1 MALLVAAFY
10 GFPGKKLIV
19 IGVTGTKGKSTTSHM
34 IWHILQSAGFKTGL
48 LSTALWGINDKTWL
62 NNLKMTTPSR
72 VQLQKVLRR
81 MVQAGC
87 YYAVVE
93 TSSEALAQFR
103 HLGLN
108 YQAAVFTNLTPEHIE
123 AHGSFTKY
131 RAAKGRLF
139 KLLGS
144 RVKGVGSRISVVNL
158 DDIEADYFLKF
169 PAAEKIGYG
178 LKPVYPDKK
187 TDKLVTGEILEITP
201 SSVVFKIGDEK
212 INLPVGGEFNIKN
225 ALAAVACVSAFDI
238 DFKTAALALQ
248 NFSGTPGRMEF
259 IRLRPRL
266 EDDNLIGTKADPERV
281 ERVEGYATADFVKSE
296 QKFDVVVDYA
306 HTAESLEEVY
316 KLLKLHP
323 TPHTLHPNKLI
334 VVLGSCGG
342 GRDKAKRPILG
353 QLAGK
358 YADVVFIT
366 NEDPYDEDPRV
377 IIEQVAEGVKIAGK
391 ILGENLF
398 IVSDRRE
405 AIKQALNKAETGD
418 TVVITGKGSEQ
429 WLCVARDQKIPW
441 DDREVTK
448 EELKKLLNL

>member
-1 MALLVAAFY
+1 MLLKSLARKLTPKSLLSLYHFLTACVVGLFY

-72 VQLQKVLRR
+72 VQLQKVLRQ

-87 YYAVVE
+87 KYAVVE
-93 TSSEALAQFR
+93 TSSEALAQWR

-108 YQAAVFTNLTPEHIE
+108 YQVGVFTNLTPEHIE

-139 KLLGS
+139 KLLGKIRNS
-144 RVKGVGSRISVVNL
+144 TSIINL
-158 DDIEADYFLKF
+158 DDAEANYFLQF
-169 PAAEKIGYG
+169 PAGQKIGYG
-178 LKPVYPDKK
+178 LKLVYPDKK
-187 TDKLVTGEILEITP
+187 TDKLLSGEILEVTP
-201 SSVVFKIGDEK
+201 SSAVFKIGDEK

-238 DFKTAALALQ
+238 DVKTAAEALQ

-259 IRLRPRL
+259 
-266 EDDNLIGTKADPERV
+266 
-281 ERVEGYATADFVKSE
+281 VKLG

-323 TPHTLHPNKLI
+323 TPHTLNPNKLI

-353 QLAGK
+353 ELAGK

-377 IIEQVAEGVKIAGK
+377 IIEAVAEGAKIAGK

-405 AIKQALNKAETGD
+405 AIKQALIKAEAGD

-429 WLCVARDQKIPW
+429 WLCVARGQKIAW
-441 DDREVTK
+441 DDREVVN
-448 EELKKLLNL
+448 EELSKLGY